1 MAFFSPIT
9 FFMHRLPTKSAL
21 WRYRLASC
29 LLFFLI
35 IGLFP
40 AVGVLVY
47 GVITRDIPCIT
58 ISGYIFGGL
67 ILLLLFNFIL
77 TSKLRCPLC
86 LVSPLQNRG
95 CSKHRDVQR
104 IFGSHRLKVAKSILV
119 EGHFSCPYCGEMT
132 AMEIRSTNR

>member
-1 MAFFSPIT
+1 
-9 FFMHRLPTKSAL
+9 MHRLPTKSTL
-21 WRYRLASC
+21 WRYRVASC

-35 IGLFP
+35 IGLLP
-40 AVGVLVY
+40 AVGILAY
-47 GVITRDIPCIT
+47 GVITRDIPWIT

-67 ILLLLFNFIL
+67 VLLLLVNFVL

-95 CSKHRDVQR
+95 CSKHRNVQR
-104 IFGSHRLKVAKSILV
+104 ILGSHRLKVAKSILV

-132 AMEIRSTNR
+132 AMEIRSKNR